1 MKLIK
6 QSYEILPSVNTLK
19 DIELAARTCYQ
30 SFDKISEDNSSAV
43 TLVTNLIKRRHYAM
57 LEFGDNL
64 VLVVDQ
70 ELLDNLWSYAHKP
83 FFKHFNVTKSNSRIV
98 LSMNIRTAVEFMEYV
113 DSLQV
118 MVFSSVHR
126 LCQSIYKNIPAIFF
140 TNIKIEERFMTNLIH
155 SSIVSYYPTLGQK
168 SLVSKLERSVHE
180 TLVVK
185 FITSRSISLEV
196 VRQRHCTFAQKS
208 TRYCDEK
215 GEIEFIKPCWYTS
228 NQDYKEANDTEGID
242 HALAFERC
250 LEKTETYY
258 KDLRKS
264 AKWKPEQ
271 AREVLP
277 NALATELVVKAS
289 LQEWKHIFSL
299 RCDKAAHPMM
309 QNLMLPLQKEFNQL
323 YDVV

>member
-19 DIELAARTCYQ
+19 DIELAARTCYS

-57 LEFGDNL
+57 LEFSDNL

-98 LSMNIRTAVEFMEYV
+98 LSMNIRTAVEFMEYI
-113 DSLQV
+113 DSLQI
-118 MVFSSVHR
+118 MVFSSIRR
-126 LCQSIYKNIPAIFF
+126 LCCSIFLYVPPMFFVNIDM
-140 TNIKIEERFMTNLIH
+140 KVGFMVHVI
-155 SSIVSYYPTLGQK
+155 SGSIACNYHKLGQK
-168 SLVSKLERSVHE
+168 LLVSKLERGIHE
-180 TLVVK
+180 TLTVR
-185 FITSRSISLEV
+185 FITNRGVSHEL
-196 VRQRHCTFAQKS
+196 VRHRHCSFAQKS

-215 GEIEFIKPCWYTS
+215 GKIEFIEPCWDYVVDGS
-228 NQDYKEANDTEGID
+228 NFILPLTYSEIDYKE
-242 HALAFERC
+242 
-250 LEKTETYY
+250 
-258 KDLRKS
+258 LRK
-264 AKWKPEQ
+264 KGWKPEQ
-271 AREVLP
+271 AREILP

-309 QNLMLPLQKEFNQL
+309 QDLMKPLQKEFNQL

>member
-19 DIELAARTCYQ
+19 DIELAARTCYS

-70 ELLDNLWSYAHKP
+70 ELLDDLWTYAHKP

-98 LSMNIRTAVEFMEYV
+98 LSMNIRTAVEFMEYI
-113 DSLQV
+113 DSMKV

-140 TNIKIEERFMTNLIH
+140 TNIKIEERFMTNLVH

-180 TLVVK
+180 TLIVR
-185 FITSRSISLEV
+185 FITNRGISHEL
-196 VRQRHCTFAQKS
+196 VRHRHCSFAQKS
-208 TRYCDEK
+208 TRYCNEK
-215 GEIEFIKPCWYTS
+215 GEIEYIEPCWDYSVEGS
-228 NQDYKEANDTEGID
+228 NFILPVTYGEIDYKQ
-242 HALAFERC
+242 
-250 LEKTETYY
+250 
-258 KDLRKS
+258 LRK
-264 AKWKPEQ
+264 KGWKPEQ

-277 NALATELVVKAS
+277 NALATEIVVKAS

-309 QNLMLPLQKEFNQL
+309 QDLMKPLQEEFNQL